1 MKSLIDLIRKL
12 LRLGPANPAQASLEK
27 LELIKQSNMDS
38 LEALKDQIRDL
49 VARIG
54 QKKAELDD
62 AKIPALRNTIE
73 REIGELLNEVERLST
88 REDYIVRNITRIS
101 KLVEK
106 LLQNQISREQGV
118 SEGIIEDT
126 TLDTEEVLASME
138 EEDRAMEQLES
149 RRYRPLDTSEAE
161 PVREAEISLEDRLRE
176 IGIGEGVVTPRK
188 KPDLDVE
195 E

>member
-62 AKIPALRNTIE
+62 TKIPALRNTIE
-73 REIGELLNEVERLST
+73 REIGELLNEVERFRT

-106 LLQNQISREQGV
+106 LLQNQIAREQGV

-138 EEDRAMEQLES
+138 EEDRAMEQMES
-149 RRYRPLDTSEAE
+149 RRYRPLNALEAE
-161 PVREAEISLEDRLRE
+161 PAREAEISLEARLRE
-176 IGIGEGVVTPRK
+176 VGIGEDAARPGK
-188 KPDLDVE
+188 KPNLDVE

>member
-1 MKSLIDLIRKL
+1 MKFLIELIRKL
-12 LRLGPANPAQASLEK
+12 LRLGPADSAQANLEK
-27 LELIKQSNMDS
+27 LKLLKQSNMDS

-62 AKIPALRNTIE
+62 AKIPALRNTVE
-73 REIGELLNEVERLST
+73 REIGELLNEVERLNT
-88 REDYIVRNITRIS
+88 REDYIVRNSTRIS

-106 LLQNQISREQGV
+106 HLQNQIAREQGV
-118 SEGIIEDT
+118 SEDMLEDV
-126 TLDTEEVLASME
+126 TLDTEEVLTNME

-149 RRYRPLDTSEAE
+149 RKYRPLDSSEEE
-161 PVREAEISLEDRLRE
+161 PTREAEASLEARLRE
-176 IGIGEGVVTPRK
+176 VGIEDAAATPKK
-188 KPDLDVE
+188 KPDLDIE